1 MNEILIYSTPIW
13 ERELSEYD
21 EKIKENILSV
31 VKKYDIGENKTSSS
45 KNIFKE
51 KEFSFL
57 FDQAC
62 ESVNYA
68 CDSFGI
74 MDRTIFVNS
83 AWIQYL
89 NSNIGGIDEH
99 LNYDTFSGVICIK
112 SSENSGKLCLKNI
125 SINHLWGGLILCDK
139 KNNLNAKQVKIN
151 LEEGKIIIWPSY
163 LPVSFDANKN
173 DEETIL
179 IYFNCFVVP
188 KFDDKELKGDED

>member
-13 ERELSEYD
+13 EGELSVYD
-21 EKIKENILSV
+21 EKTKENILSV
-31 VKKYDIGENKTSSS
+31 LKKYDLKENKINPNSR
-45 KNIFKE
+45 KDIYKE
-51 KEFSFL
+51 KEFSPL
-57 FDQAC
+57 IEQAC
-62 ESVNYA
+62 EYVDGA

-74 MDRTIFVNS
+74 VDRNIFVNS

-89 NSNIGGIDEH
+89 NSNIVGIEEN
-99 LNYDTFSGVICIK
+99 LNYDTFSGIICIK
-112 SSENSGKLCLKNI
+112 SSENSGKLCIRNI
-125 SINHLWGGLILCDK
+125 SINHLWSGLILCDK

-179 IYFNCFVVP
+179 IYFNCFVIP
-188 KFDDKELKGDED
+188 KSYEEELKK